1 MDCAEELQAWGKFQ
15 LRSVCLHDGTDDGD
29 VDILGGHI
37 VCERDGG
44 DVYVC
49 RRYRSEPHLVST
61 TTIHHSYGRLA
72 FAGLRFGKNPR
83 LQYWGLDALRCRSP

>member
-1 MDCAEELQAWGKFQ
+1 MDCAEELQAWGKFL

-49 RRYRSEPHLVST
+49 RRY
-61 TTIHHSYGRLA
+61 I
-72 FAGLRFGKNPR
+72 
-83 LQYWGLDALRCRSP
+83 